1 MDSSHAA
8 GNLTPTFGIETS
20 FQVSTL
26 VLSIAKSSE
35 RGAGPSTSYGCRA
48 MTWISVS
55 SIENATARARCI
67 TLA

>member
-35 RGAGPSTSYGCRA
+35 RGTSPSTGYGSRA

-55 SIENATARARCI
+55 SIENAMARARCI